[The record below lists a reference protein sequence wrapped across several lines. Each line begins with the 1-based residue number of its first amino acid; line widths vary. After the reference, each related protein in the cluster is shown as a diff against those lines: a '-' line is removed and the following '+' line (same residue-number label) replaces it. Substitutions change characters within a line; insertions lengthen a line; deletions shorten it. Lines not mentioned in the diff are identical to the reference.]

1 MKSLNDL
8 VICKPKIDAGGIKQE
23 VTNGFAKVI
32 QKIEIVGL
40 EVVVD
45 EPGGISKGDTV
56 FVKEER
62 LVTQQWA
69 KNVLKLNGESVI
81 LVPKAELVA
90 HSPAEYYKE
99 TYEDS
104 SFGRPSR

>member
-23 VTNGFAKVI
+23 VTNGFAKVV
-32 QKIEIVGL
+32 QKVEIIGL
-40 EVVVD
+40 EVVID
-45 EPGGISKGDTV
+45 SQDGLSKGDTV

-69 KNVLKLNGESVI
+69 KNVLKLNGETVI

-90 HSPAEYYKE
+90 H
-99 TYEDS
+99 DS
-104 SFGRPSR
+104 SRRCEEAYDDGDL